1 MTSASLMMRL
11 AQVDMA
17 SIKPLN
23 FGTKKVY
30 SDPDE
35 LKKKVDAFMVAY
47 DRAEAEMRRKS
58 KQKEIDEDG
67 FELVK
72 PSFNNNTIPSIPLTN
87 KKRKSTNDGLSD
99 FYRFQLKERKIAEW
113 SAEKKQEALDK
124 DRINQMRSQYKFQL

>member
-1 MTSASLMMRL
+1 MMRL